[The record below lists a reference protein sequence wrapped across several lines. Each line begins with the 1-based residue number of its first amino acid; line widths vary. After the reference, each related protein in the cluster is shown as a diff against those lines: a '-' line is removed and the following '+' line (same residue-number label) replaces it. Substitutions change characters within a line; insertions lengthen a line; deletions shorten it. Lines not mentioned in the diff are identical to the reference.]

1 MENKATEIIQQLHM
15 LSQIIYKEYFKI
27 RKPASLMTNNPTSLC
42 FLFSLNIRYEPSRE
56 MKSQW
61 TAVWV
66 KISSS
71 WIGIVLYVWTLVAPL
86 VLTNRDF
93 DWMGL
98 EAWKSYFDHHLFE
111 ISSIPN
117 FCEVVCVCFPCNFS
131 SLLAWIRFTACHF
144 IHCSLAKRISMRFR
158 MNQEL
163 YEYVGGKLGEVDI
176 VRFILCSVPVKRVK
190 TKLLGSLIFK
200 LC

>member
-98 EAWKSYFDHHLFE
+98 EAWKSHFDHHLFE
-111 ISSIPN
+111 VSNISN
-117 FCEVVCVCFPCNFS
+117 FCEVVCVCASRVTSPVFWHELDLP
-131 SLLAWIRFTACHF
+131 LAILFTIVLPSASICVLEWIKSCM
-144 IHCSLAKRISMRFR
+144 S
-158 MNQEL
+158 
-163 YEYVGGKLGEVDI
+163 
-176 VRFILCSVPVKRVK
+176 ILVVS
-190 TKLLGSLIFK
+190 
-200 LC
+200 